1 VVALRYSGGEITHL
15 PSHRGKAMQDPV
27 YGLPGMHLLGTSVNR
42 DAKGYYEPL
51 HLTLSI
57 TTFCASGAC
66 SPNSIVVT
74 VNPSRLASKLTS
86 SSLRASRRCRAGRLP
101 PGEDPLDFRKI
112 SAHRQGVVLG
122 PEILRILETTAGYV
136 HHRLFATLH

>member
-1 VVALRYSGGEITHL
+1 MVALRYSGGEITHL

-51 HLTLSI
+51 HSTLSI
-57 TTFCASGAC
+57 TTSCASGAC

-74 VNPSRLASKLTS
+74 VNPSRPASKPTS

-101 PGEDPLDFRKI
+101 PGEGPLDFGEI
-112 SAHRQGVVLG
+112 SAHRRRVAIG
-122 PEILRILETTAGYV
+122 PEILGVLETTAGYV
-136 HHRLFATLH
+136 HHRLFAAVH